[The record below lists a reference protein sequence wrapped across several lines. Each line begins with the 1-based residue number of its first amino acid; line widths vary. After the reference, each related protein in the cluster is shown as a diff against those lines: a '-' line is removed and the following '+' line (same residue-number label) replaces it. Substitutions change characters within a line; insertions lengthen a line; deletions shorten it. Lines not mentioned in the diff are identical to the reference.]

1 MLRVW
6 REKVDGAEMTVKVRP
21 KVKNKPFKETA
32 RIVEYQALR
41 FEMERLSDEMDIL
54 WSAMTLKEQD
64 YLDAL

>member
-6 REKVDGAEMTVKVRP
+6 REKVDGAAVTVKVKP

-32 RIVEYQALR
+32 GIVEYQALR
-41 FEMERLSDEMDIL
+41 LEMERLADEMDIL

>member
-1 MLRVW
+1 MLHVW
-6 REKVDGAEMTVKVRP
+6 REKVDGAEMKPKVKP

-41 FEMERLSDEMDIL
+41 LEMERLGDEMDIL

>member
-6 REKVDGAEMTVKVRP
+6 REKVDGAAVIVKVKP

-32 RIVEYQALR
+32 RIVEYQALQV
-41 FEMERLSDEMDIL
+41 EIERLADEMDIV
-54 WSAMTLKEQD
+54 WDAMTPKEHD